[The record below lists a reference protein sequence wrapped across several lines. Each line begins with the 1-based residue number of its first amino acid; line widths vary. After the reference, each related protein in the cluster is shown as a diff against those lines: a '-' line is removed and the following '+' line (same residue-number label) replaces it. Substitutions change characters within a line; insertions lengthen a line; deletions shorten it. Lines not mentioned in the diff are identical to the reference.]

1 MEHVQAQL
9 DKIKAELNK
18 VQLLVEAEKQTGVDK
33 LYLAAGGAVV
43 LLLVVLLGFGAGLL
57 CNLVGFVYPAYES
70 FKAIESESSND
81 DTQWLTYWVVYSC
94 FQIVEV
100 FVDFLLYFIPFY
112 YAFKL
117 GFLVWLFLPS
127 TQGATF
133 VFNHFL
139 KPFLKSHESTIDSAI
154 SGIKSSSGKVVGD
167 VTGLVADVTKDVT
180 SAVAQKLVDNQLK
193 SQNGAPSS
201 PKKTA

>member
-1 MEHVQAQL
+1 MEQVQAYA

-18 VQLLVEAEKQTGVDK
+18 VPLLVEAEKQTGVDK
-33 LYLAAGGAVV
+33 LYLAAGGSVV

-70 FKAIESESSND
+70 FKAIESDDSND
-81 DTQWLTYWVVYSC
+81 DSQWLTYWVVYSI

-133 VFNHFL
+133 LFTHFIQ
-139 KPFLKSHESTIDSAI
+139 PFLKAHESTIDGAI
-154 SGIKSSSGKVVGD
+154 NNIKSGSGKVVGD

-193 SQNGAPSS
+193 TPSS
-201 PKKTA
+201 PKKSA